1 MVVWVVFRYDYLHI
15 GAYGAVWKLD
25 TARLIPGNLRQNRST
40 ADRHRSMSHISL
52 LPWATSKMTS
62 PDFAIA
68 FRLVRG
74 HLKNKRNARNG
85 MPLDRD

>member
-25 TARLIPGNLRQNRST
+25 TARLIPGHLRQNRST

-62 PDFAIA
+62 PDFVCHSLEGTAIQHTK
-68 FRLVRG
+68 VQ
-74 HLKNKRNARNG
+74 K
-85 MPLDRD
+85 